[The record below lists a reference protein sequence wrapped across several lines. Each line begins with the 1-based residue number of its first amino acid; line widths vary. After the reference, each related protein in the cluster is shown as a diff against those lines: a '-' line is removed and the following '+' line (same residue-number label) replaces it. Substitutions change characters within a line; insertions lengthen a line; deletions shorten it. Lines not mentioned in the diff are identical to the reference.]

1 MIGMYLN
8 RFPVFA
14 MQTRHIMSISL
25 LKMSRA
31 SGMEASLLCIWFPA
45 QSEPGSESAYDNVE
59 KVKSVMRRA
68 LGFCCGYLWIA
79 VAFSCS
85 CPFSTKT
92 PTQNPLRCRHGIWM
106 DLDAFRSCDWFA
118 ACER

>member
-8 RFPVFA
+8 GFPVFA

-45 QSEPGSESAYDNVE
+45 QSEPG
-59 KVKSVMRRA
+59 
-68 LGFCCGYLWIA
+68 I
-79 VAFSCS
+79 
-85 CPFSTKT
+85 
-92 PTQNPLRCRHGIWM
+92 
-106 DLDAFRSCDWFA
+106 RSSI
-118 ACER
+118 